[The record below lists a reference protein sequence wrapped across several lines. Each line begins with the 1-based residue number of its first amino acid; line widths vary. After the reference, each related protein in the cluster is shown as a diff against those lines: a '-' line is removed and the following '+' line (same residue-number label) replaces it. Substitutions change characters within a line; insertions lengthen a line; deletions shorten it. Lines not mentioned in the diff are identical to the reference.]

1 MKLAGVLLTAALAV
15 SGVWA
20 AQPQAAKTQ
29 TAEAPRTVELP
40 AGAEK
45 VRDGVWKAK
54 DKNGKTWFYAKTPFG
69 YSRSAED
76 PEAVSSPVQTEQLL
90 LVTAIEGNTAR
101 FERPTPF
108 GGARWTRKMNE
119 LTDEEKAAVDQ
130 YKAKQS
136 SRKE

>member
-1 MKLAGVLLTAALAV
+1 MKLAGVFLGAALAAP
-15 SGVWA
+15 GVWA

-29 TAEAPRTVELP
+29 ASAPRAVELP

-54 DKNGKTWFYAKTPFG
+54 DKDGKTWFYARTPFG

-76 PEAVSSPVQTEQLL
+76 PEAASSPAQTEQLV
-90 LVTAIEGNTAR
+90 LVTAIDGNTAR

-108 GGARWTRKMNE
+108 GGARWTRKLSE